1 MSILD
6 SIKDKV
12 GGLLEGH
19 SDKVT
24 EGLDKMQALAEEKTG
39 GNFGEQ
45 IDGGVQ
51 KAKDALGG
59 LGGKD
64 NGAS

>member
-12 GGLLEGH
+12 SGLLEGH

-24 EGLDKMQALAEEKTG
+24 EGLDKVKELAEEKTG
-39 GNFGEQ
+39 NLGEQ

-51 KAKDALGG
+51 KAKDALDGI
-59 LGGKD
+59 GGKD
-64 NGAS
+64 SGTS